1 MLPFFLVLLISL
13 SSSALTSDIKGNYFI
28 ACGLPKSTAHSSE
41 DGSTWRSD
49 DNPAFT
55 PPDINKISSSVIGH
69 GDDYPYTRARIFES
83 AVTYSFEVSPGPK
96 FIRLYFTTSTT
107 DSYKYNTTTTISAS
121 QFFVSVEAN
130 GFTLLNNFSVSL
142 NNQNST
148 ESNEVYEF
156 HVPVENGKPLN
167 LTFSPPTNCT
177 SINPCYAFINGIE
190 IIAVPEGLYFNAT
203 RLPPPTFISDTYEYS
218 LQQAAFQTAHRINVG
233 GTTVPSEVDSGELGR
248 IWNPDEQFIAN
259 NFYGKNIYNPNI
271 EGNMSLF
278 IEYTQ
283 VPRYVAPPQ
292 VYATLRFMDLDY
304 PESLSRNLTWFF
316 DVDPGFDYLV
326 RLHFC
331 ELDGRVN
338 GSQQRVFE
346 VYINNEYG
354 GLIDVWYITGGLRI
368 AVFRDYVVSLYGQSD
383 GTKVP
388 LSISLHPHYAHSP
401 NVMVSDVL
409 LNGVEILKLNKSNG
423 NLVVP
428 NQPLNAVLSPS
439 PTPNPSRKHALP
451 IIVGAI
457 GGTLVLASL
466 VIIACCIVYKKKA
479 AMEALRKKSMAT
491 SSSSKDKW
499 VQPPSY
505 SSSTP
510 STRNSSLPS
519 DLCRRFSLA
528 QIRVATCDFDEKL
541 IVGRG
546 GFGTVYMGS
555 IEGETTTVAIKRLNS
570 TSKQGTHEFQTEIE
584 MLSRLRHVNLVSLIG
599 YCEDQGEMILVYEY
613 MSRGTLRDH
622 LLYKNPSTNDH
633 TNNISLSWKERL
645 KICVGSARGLHYLHA
660 GAKQVIIHR
669 DVKSTNILLDD
680 KWTAK
685 VSDFGLSKVGPD
697 PDGAGITHI
706 STAVKGSV
714 GYLDPEY
721 YQRRQLTEKSDV
733 YSFGVVLFEV
743 LCARAAVK
751 PNLPK
756 EQANLAKWATAR
768 CKSGTLYTIVDPN
781 LTGQISPE
789 CLRKFGEVASMCV
802 RDRGS
807 ERPPMGDIVW
817 GLEFSLQLQEAAEKN
832 TNPANF
838 KDVSITTSIDLNE
851 VDGRTLNYDSYASG
865 DDLSKSTNV
874 VDSTENMLLDSKSTA
889 NNSSD
894 HPIDK
899 SVFSEIM
906 DPKAR

>member
-1 MLPFFLVLLISL
+1 MLPFFLVLILSL
-13 SSSALTSDIKGNYFI
+13 SSSALTSDTDYFI
-28 ACGLPKSTAHSSE
+28 ACGLPKSTLPSSE
-41 DGSTWRSD
+41 DGNKSWQSD

-55 PPDINKISSSVIGH
+55 PPDFNKISSSVSGL
-69 GDDYPYTRARIFES
+69 GDEDPYTRARIFES
-83 AVTYSFEVSPGPK
+83 AVTYSFPVSPGPK
-96 FIRLYFTTSTT
+96 FIRLHFTTTA
-107 DSYKYNTTTTISAS
+107 SYTYNTTIVAS

-130 GFTLLNNFSVSL
+130 GFTLLNNFSAFL

-148 ESNEVYEF
+148 TGYEVYEF
-156 HVPVENGKPLN
+156 HVPVENDKPLN

-177 SINPCYAFINGIE
+177 STNTCYAFVNGIE

-203 RLPPPTFISDTYEYS
+203 RLPRPTFISNNEYS
-218 LQQAAFQTAHRINVG
+218 LQQAAFQTVYRINVG
-233 GTTVPSEVDSGELGR
+233 GPTAPDSGELGR
-248 IWNPDEQFIAN
+248 IWEPDDTYIAT
-259 NFYGKNIYNPNI
+259 FYGKNIYFPTMG
-271 EGNMSLF
+271 GNMSV
-278 IEYTQ
+278 IEYTL
-283 VPRYVAPPQ
+283 VPSYTAPPQ
-292 VYATLRFMDLDY
+292 VYATLRFIGLDS
-304 PESLSRNLTWFF
+304 PKSVSRNLTWNF

-331 ELDGRVN
+331 ELSVN
-338 GSQQRVFE
+338 VTGIQQRAFV
-346 VYINNEYG
+346 VYMNNESG
-354 GLIDVWYITGGLRI
+354 GVVDVWKLTGGLGI
-368 AVFRDYVVSLYGQSD
+368 AVFQDYVVSLYGQSD

-388 LSISLHPHYAHSP
+388 LSISLHPLDSSSLTHALD
-401 NVMVSDVL
+401 DVL
-409 LNGVEILKLNKSNG
+409 LNGLEILKLNQSNG

-428 NQPLNAVLSPS
+428 NQPSIVVPPPS
-439 PTPNPSRKHALP
+439 STQNTSRKHHALP
-451 IIVGAI
+451 IVVGAI
-457 GGTLVLASL
+457 GGTLVLAFL
-466 VIIACCIVYKKKA
+466 VIIACLIVYKKKA
-479 AMEALRKKSMAT
+479 AAEALKKKSMAT
-491 SSSSKDKW
+491 STSNKDKW

-622 LLYKNPSTNDH
+622 LLYNNPSTNDH

-697 PDGAGITHI
+697 LDGAGITHI

-743 LCARAAVK
+743 LCARAVVK
-751 PNLPK
+751 PNLPR
-756 EQANLAKWATAR
+756 EQANLARWATTR
-768 CKSGTLYTIVDPN
+768 YKSGTLNTIVDPD

-789 CLRKFGEVASMCV
+789 CLRKFGEIASMCV

-817 GLEFSLQLQEAAEKN
+817 GLEFALQLQEAAEKN
-832 TNPANF
+832 NTDGADF
-838 KDVSITTSIDLNE
+838 EDSIPTSIDIHE
-851 VDGRTLNYDSYASG
+851 HILNYDSYVSG
-865 DDLSKSTNV
+865 DDLSRSSNV
-874 VDSTENMLLDSKSTA
+874 VGSLENRLLDSKSSA
-889 NNSSD
+889 SHSSD
-894 HPIDK
+894 YPIDK
-899 SVFSEIM
+899 SASVFSEIM